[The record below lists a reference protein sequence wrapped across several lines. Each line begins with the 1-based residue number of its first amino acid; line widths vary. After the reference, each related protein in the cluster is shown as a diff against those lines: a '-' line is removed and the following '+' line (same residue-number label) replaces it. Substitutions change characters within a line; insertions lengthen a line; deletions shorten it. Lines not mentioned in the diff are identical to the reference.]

1 MTAVHLNAELYKAM
15 GEIAEDEVLLKKV
28 LRYVKK
34 LAANRNDQSLMTK
47 EDFFAKLDKGE
58 EEFRQGK
65 FFEMEPANNKK
76 HRLVYRIFEDKV
88 LILLLSSY
96 GHYDDK

>member
-47 EDFFAKLDKGE
+47 RG
-58 EEFRQGK
+58 
-65 FFEMEPANNKK
+65 
-76 HRLVYRIFEDKV
+76 
-88 LILLLSSY
+88 LLCET
-96 GHYDDK
+96 

>member
-65 FFEMEPANNKK
+65 CFEMQPG
-76 HRLVYRIFEDKV
+76 ED
-88 LILLLSSY
+88 L
-96 GHYDDK
+96 DDFLKRVE

>member
-34 LAANRNDQSLMTK
+34 PCLLMGITMINRSRD
-47 EDFFAKLDKGE
+47 EGVYH
-58 EEFRQGK
+58 FR
-65 FFEMEPANNKK
+65 FE
-76 HRLVYRIFEDKV
+76 
-88 LILLLSSY
+88 
-96 GHYDDK
+96 